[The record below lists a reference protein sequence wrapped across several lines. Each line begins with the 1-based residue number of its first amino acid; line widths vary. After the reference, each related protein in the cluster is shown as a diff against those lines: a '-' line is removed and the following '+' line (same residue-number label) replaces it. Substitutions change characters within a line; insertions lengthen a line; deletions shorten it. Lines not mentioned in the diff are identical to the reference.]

1 MDSTLQPGGHKL
13 LTIIVDETDMAG
25 EIPLYE
31 AIVRKL
37 VRLELAGATVQSA
50 IMGYGRHG
58 RVHRKRLF
66 GVSDERP
73 ISIHVVDREGA
84 LRMALP
90 ELKAMIPEGLIF
102 LSDVEVI

>member
-1 MDSTLQPGGHKL
+1 MNSTLTPGIHKL
-13 LTIIVDETDMAG
+13 LTIIIDETDMAG
-25 EIPLYE
+25 EMPLYE

-58 RVHRKRLF
+58 QVHRKRLF

-73 ISIHVVDREGA
+73 ISINVVDREEA
-84 LRMALP
+84 LRKALP

-102 LSDVEVI
+102 LTDVEVL

>member
-37 VRLELAGATVQSA
+37 VRL
-50 IMGYGRHG
+50 
-58 RVHRKRLF
+58 
-66 GVSDERP
+66 
-73 ISIHVVDREGA
+73 
-84 LRMALP
+84 
-90 ELKAMIPEGLIF
+90 
-102 LSDVEVI
+102 

>member
-1 MDSTLQPGGHKL
+1 
-13 LTIIVDETDMAG
+13 
-25 EIPLYE
+25 
-31 AIVRKL
+31 
-37 VRLELAGATVQSA
+37 
-50 IMGYGRHG
+50 MGYGRHG

-84 LRMALP
+84 LRTALP